1 MWYERLS
8 NFLLS
13 QNYERGKVN
22 KALFIR
28 RVGTNIILVQ
38 VYVDDIIF
46 GSTNENLHLRVVF
59 ILYNI
64 RLF

>member
-28 RVGTNIILVQ
+28 RVGTNIIWVQ